1 MMGYTL
7 PTRFNSRIFY
17 TKSTKSSLLDASYLR
32 FYVFGGD
39 VDCYLY
45 ETIAALLPQHQQ
57 LCGEISI
64 LNARWKQQTT
74 LSNILMLQLF
84 GVELMARS
92 VMSTMTGPW
101 FELFAHGSLE
111 SRNAV
116 S

>member
-1 MMGYTL
+1 MLG
-7 PTRFNSRIFY
+7 
-17 TKSTKSSLLDASYLR
+17 ASYLR

-39 VDCYLY
+39 VDCYFLY
-45 ETIAALLPQHQQ
+45 ETIVALLPQRQQ

-64 LNARWKQQTT
+64 LNENARWKQQTT
-74 LSNILMLQLF
+74 LSNILILQIF
-84 GVELMARS
+84 GVELMAQS

-101 FELFAHGSLE
+101 FELFAHGCLE